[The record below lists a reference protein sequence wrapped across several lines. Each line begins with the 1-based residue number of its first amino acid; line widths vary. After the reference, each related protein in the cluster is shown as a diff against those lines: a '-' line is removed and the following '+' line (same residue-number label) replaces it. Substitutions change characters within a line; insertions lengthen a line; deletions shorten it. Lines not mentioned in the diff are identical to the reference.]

1 VSSHAILH
9 DISRELRRRIHAA
22 LSDTPGTDFDLTT
35 EEGDIVLSPPP
46 EPAAGAPL
54 LSVYLYHVE
63 PDAHLR
69 NQPYLNVDAGGLR
82 YPPLALQL
90 HYLITGL
97 DDQEPTNQLVLG
109 RILQHFHDNP
119 FIGEVAGA
127 PLDNSFGGNS
137 PEARIMLEMLTLEEL
152 SRVWQAL
159 RSGYQLSLA
168 YRVQVVTVDSARSE
182 VEARRVRELHTAVGT
197 KV

>member
-1 VSSHAILH
+1 MSSHTILH

-22 LSDTPGTDFDLTT
+22 LADTPGTDFDLTT

-54 LSVYLYHVE
+54 VSVYLYHAE

-69 NQPYLNVDAGGLR
+69 NQPFLNVGADGLR

-90 HYLITGL
+90 HYLITAL
-97 DDQEPTNQLVLG
+97 DDQELTNQLVLG
-109 RILQHFHDNP
+109 RILQHFHDRP
-119 FIGEVAGA
+119 VMRELAGV

-137 PEARIMLEMLTLEEL
+137 PEVRIMLEMLTLEEQ

-168 YRVQVVTVDSARSE
+168 YKVQVVTVDSARSE
-182 VEARRVRELHTAVGT
+182 VEARRVREVETAVGT
-197 KV
+197 KE

>member
-1 VSSHAILH
+1 MSSHAILH

-22 LSDTPGTDFDLTT
+22 LADTPGTDFDLTT
-35 EEGDIVLSPPP
+35 EEGDIILSPPP

-54 LSVYLYHVE
+54 LSVYLYHIE
-63 PDAHLR
+63 PEPHLR
-69 NQPYLNVDAGGLR
+69 NQPYLNVDTRLR

-90 HYLITGL
+90 HYLITAL

-119 FIGEVAGA
+119 YIREIGGG
-127 PLDNSFGGNS
+127 PLDDSFGGNS
-137 PEARIMLEMLTLEEL
+137 PEARITLEMLTLEEL

-168 YRVQVVTVDSARSE
+168 YKVQVVTVDSARAE
-182 VEARRVRELHTAVGT
+182 ADARRVRELHTAVGV
-197 KV
+197 KG